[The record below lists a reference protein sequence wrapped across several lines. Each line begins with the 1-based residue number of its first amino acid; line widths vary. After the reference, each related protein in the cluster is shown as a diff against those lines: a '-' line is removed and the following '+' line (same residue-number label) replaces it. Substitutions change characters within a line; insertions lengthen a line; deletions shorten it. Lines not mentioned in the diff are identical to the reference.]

1 LTGGLVDIGNLYDC
15 LYGIHKGLADDS
27 ILDRYNEVRREKY
40 NSIIDPISSEN
51 IRRLWQDPERA
62 LEEDQF
68 LAMCRRAATDPEV
81 SKQLQLVSNPFHS
94 CHEAIRCMCAVLT
107 QTAGAQ
113 RHHA

>member
-1 LTGGLVDIGNLYDC
+1 MISGGLGLTGGLVDIGNLYDC
-15 LYGIHKGLADDS
+15 LYGIHKGLADES

-40 NSIIDPISSEN
+40 NSIIDPVSSEN

-81 SKQLQLVSNPFHS
+81 SKQLQLVSNPSIFVVKHN
-94 CHEAIRCMCAVLT
+94 VNV
-107 QTAGAQ
+107 
-113 RHHA
+113 